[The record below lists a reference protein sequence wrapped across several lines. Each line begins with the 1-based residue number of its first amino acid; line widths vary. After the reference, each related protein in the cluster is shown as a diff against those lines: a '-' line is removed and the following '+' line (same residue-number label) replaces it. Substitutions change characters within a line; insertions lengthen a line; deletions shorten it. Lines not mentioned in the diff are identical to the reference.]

1 MWALYSMAG
10 YWPPLQVQG
19 VELSSRLDLHTAH
32 WTRGIPG
39 GAPIRPC
46 HTATTRWMGPGAQLV
61 NYALVRSQYIIHGG
75 YHTEAERYK
84 PRRL

>member
-1 MWALYSMAG
+1 MWALDSMAG

-32 WTRGIPG
+32 WTQGIPG
-39 GAPIRPC
+39 GASIRPC

-61 NYALVRSQYIIHGG
+61 IM
-75 YHTEAERYK
+75 
-84 PRRL
+84 P